1 MILARATPL
10 PQPVRATGAIL
21 TSLEANV
28 THAETII
35 LETIWET
42 LNGIIADLESGDSQ
56 HAAENLAQCR
66 ASLETLGIGVDPT
79 SV

>member
-1 MILARATPL
+1 M
-10 PQPVRATGAIL
+10 
-21 TSLEANV
+21 